1 MINGKILFMYEHAP
15 NTNFF
20 YFLACDIG
28 DMVKNK
34 INLSNRTT
42 VTLNASGLFVFGMD
56 DEGIEIFKDCHSFD
70 HRYPITFNTCL
81 IAPIINGCDSSYE
94 LNVDDNNRYLFALY
108 AFPCKIEASVAKIV
122 KKATRNSRIAKKFLS
137 ERLLSDEYKKL
148 VNMVNF
154 PQHFKQW
161 KNG

>member
-1 MINGKILFMYEHAP
+1 MINGKILFVYKHTP

-42 VTLNASGLFVFGMD
+42 VTLNANGLFAFGMD
-56 DEGIEIFKDCHSFD
+56 DEGTEIFKHCSSFG
-70 HRYPITFNTCL
+70 HRHPITFNTGL
-81 IAPIINGCDSSYE
+81 IAPIINGYDTSYE
-94 LNVDDNNRYLFALY
+94 FNETDNNRYLVALY
-108 AFPCKIEASVAKIV
+108 AYPCKIEASVAKIV

-137 ERLLSDEYKKL
+137 ERLLSDEYKEL
-148 VNMVNF
+148 VRMVSFN
-154 PQHFKQW
+154 KT
-161 KNG
+161 

>member
-1 MINGKILFMYEHAP
+1 MINGKILFVYKHTP

-42 VTLNASGLFVFGMD
+42 VTLNANGLFVFGMD
-56 DEGIEIFKDCHSFD
+56 DEGTEIFKHCNSFGN
-70 HRYPITFNTCL
+70 RYQITFSTGL
-81 IAPIINGCDSSYE
+81 IAPIINGYDASYE
-94 LNVDDNNRYLFALY
+94 FNETDNNRYLVALY
-108 AFPCKIEASVAKIV
+108 AYPCKIEASVAKIV

-148 VNMVNF
+148 VDMVKF
-154 PQHFKQW
+154 TK
-161 KNG
+161 

>member
-1 MINGKILFMYEHAP
+1 MINGKILFVYKHTP
-15 NTNFF
+15 NTNLF

-56 DEGIEIFKDCHSFD
+56 DEGIEIFKHCYSFG

-94 LNVDDNNRYLFALY
+94 LKVDDNNRYLFAFY
-108 AFPCKIEASVAKIV
+108 AFPCKIEASVA
-122 KKATRNSRIAKKFLS
+122 
-137 ERLLSDEYKKL
+137 
-148 VNMVNF
+148 
-154 PQHFKQW
+154 
-161 KNG
+161 

>member
-1 MINGKILFMYEHAP
+1 MINGKILFLHKHTP

-42 VTLNASGLFVFGMD
+42 VTLNANGLFVFGMD
-56 DEGIEIFKDCHSFD
+56 DEGTEIFKHCNSFGN
-70 HRYPITFNTCL
+70 RYQITFSTGL
-81 IAPIINGCDSSYE
+81 IAPIINGYDTSYE
-94 LNVDDNNRYLFALY
+94 FNETDNNRYIVALY
-108 AFPCKIEASVAKIV
+108 AYPCKIEASVAKIV

-148 VNMVNF
+148 VDMVKF
-154 PQHFKQW
+154 TK
-161 KNG
+161 

>member
-1 MINGKILFMYEHAP
+1 MINGKILFLHKHTP

-42 VTLNASGLFVFGMD
+42 VTLNANGLFVFGMD
-56 DEGIEIFKDCHSFD
+56 DEGTEIFKHCNSFGN
-70 HRYPITFNTCL
+70 RYQITFSTGL
-81 IAPIINGCDSSYE
+81 IAPIINGYDTSYE
-94 LNVDDNNRYLFALY
+94 FNETDNNRYIVALY
-108 AFPCKIEASVAKIV
+108 ASPCKIEASVAKIV

-148 VNMVNF
+148 VDMVKF
-154 PQHFKQW
+154 TK
-161 KNG
+161 